1 MYVRR
6 RDNIVGQAHAD
17 PADDDRRSIVCAD
30 DTIVFDAITT
40 RRFVYRARRNKLR
53 RLIKGRRHYEMRGA
67 SDLDVIICVNGT
79 PKTVSRTA
87 KRRRN

>member
-6 RDNIVGQAHAD
+6 RDNNIVGQAHAD

-30 DTIVFDAITT
+30 DTIVSDAITT

-53 RLIKGRRHYEMRGA
+53 RLIKGCRRHENA
-67 SDLDVIICVNGT
+67 
-79 PKTVSRTA
+79 
-87 KRRRN
+87 